1 MNWEAIGATG
11 EVVGAVAVFATL
23 VYLAIQI
30 RQNTASLKASSHH
43 AITDSFNAINV
54 KIVEDPATAR
64 LWHIGHSD
72 QSRLN
77 EDEQVQYAFLVLSY
91 MRIFETLFYQ
101 REVGTMEER
110 LFMTEEKTL
119 RWTVEQ
125 PGFIEWWDVNPIS
138 LSIEF
143 RQYVKNLR

>member
-1 MNWEAIGATG
+1 MTERCLANWG
-11 EVVGAVAVFATL
+11 
-23 VYLAIQI
+23 
-30 RQNTASLKASSHH
+30 R
-43 AITDSFNAINV
+43 FN
-54 KIVEDPATAR
+54 
-64 LWHIGHSD
+64 
-72 QSRLN
+72 
-77 EDEQVQYAFLVLSY
+77 

-143 RQYVKNLR
+143 RQYVNNLR

>member
-1 MNWEAIGATG
+1 MPSLYSQLLYIC
-11 EVVGAVAVFATL
+11 
-23 VYLAIQI
+23 AIQI

-77 EDEQVQYAFLVLSY
+77 EDEQVQYALLSPIVY
-91 MRIFETLFYQ
+91 AYFRNPLLPTRSGHNGGAVIHD
-101 REVGTMEER
+101 RR
-110 LFMTEEKTL
+110 KKHS
-119 RWTVEQ
+119 
-125 PGFIEWWDVNPIS
+125 PGLLNSPGL
-138 LSIEF
+138 LSGGM
-143 RQYVKNLR
+143 